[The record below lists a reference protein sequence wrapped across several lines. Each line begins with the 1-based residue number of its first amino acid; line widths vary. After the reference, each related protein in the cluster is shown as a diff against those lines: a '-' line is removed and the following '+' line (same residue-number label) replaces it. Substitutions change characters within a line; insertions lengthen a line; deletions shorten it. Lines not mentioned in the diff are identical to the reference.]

1 MERGRR
7 AVGGW
12 SWGLALVVLSSLGF
26 AALAAAVAAQG
37 RASPAP
43 RPRSLS
49 VPRDRLNPAEL
60 VRPVGYSH
68 VVATRGGKQV
78 FVSGQVSLD
87 AEGNLVG
94 KGDLKAQAEKVFE
107 NLRVALA
114 AAGATPPDV
123 VKLNT
128 YVVGYK
134 PSDLSILREARSH
147 AFGDTALPASTLVGV
162 QALAR
167 EGLLV
172 EVEAIAVVP

>member
-1 MERGRR
+1 MERGRLEIGVWR
-7 AVGGW
+7 W
-12 SWGLALVVLSSLGF
+12 ALVLVLLSSSGF
-26 AALAAAVAAQG
+26 AALVAVAQG
-37 RASPAP
+37 RATPAP
-43 RPRSLS
+43 RPRGS
-49 VPRDRLNPAEL
+49 VPRDRLNPVEL
-60 VRPVGYSH
+60 VRPAGYSH

-94 KGDLKAQAEKVFE
+94 KGNLKAQAEKVFE

-114 AAGATPPDV
+114 AAGATPQDV
-123 VKLNT
+123 VRLNT

-134 PSDLSILREARSH
+134 PSDLAILREVRSR
-147 AFGDTALPASTLVGV
+147 AFGDTALAASTLVGV

-172 EVEAIAVVP
+172 EVEAIAVAP

>member
-1 MERGRR
+1 MERGRLEIGAWR
-7 AVGGW
+7 W
-12 SWGLALVVLSSLGF
+12 ALVLLLVSWSGF
-26 AALAAAVAAQG
+26 AALLAVAQG
-37 RASPAP
+37 RATPAP
-43 RPRSLS
+43 RPRGS
-49 VPRDRLNPAEL
+49 VPRDRLNPVEL
-60 VRPVGYSH
+60 VRPAGYSH

-94 KGDLKAQAEKVFE
+94 KGDLKAQAERVFE

-114 AAGATPPDV
+114 AAGATPQDV
-123 VKLNT
+123 VRLNT

-134 PSDLSILREARSH
+134 PSDLAILREVRSR
-147 AFGDTALPASTLVGV
+147 AFGDTALAASTLVGV

-172 EVEAIAVVP
+172 EVEAIAVTP

>member
-1 MERGRR
+1 MERGRLEIGAWR
-7 AVGGW
+7 WA
-12 SWGLALVVLSSLGF
+12 LALVFLSPLGF
-26 AALAAAVAAQG
+26 AAFAAGMAAQG
-37 RASPAP
+37 RATPAP
-43 RPRSLS
+43 RPGSS
-49 VPRDRLNPAEL
+49 VPRERLNPSGL

-78 FVSGQVSLD
+78 FVSGQVPLD

-94 KGDLKAQAEKVFE
+94 KGDLKAQTEKVFE
-107 NLRVALA
+107 NLKVALA
-114 AAGATPPDV
+114 AAGARPQDV

-128 YVVGYK
+128 YVVGFK
-134 PSDLSILREARSH
+134 PSDLAILREVRSRV
-147 AFGDTALPASTLVGV
+147 FGETALAASTLVGV

>member
-1 MERGRR
+1 MERGRPGIGAWR
-7 AVGGW
+7 WA
-12 SWGLALVVLSSLGF
+12 LALVFLSPLGL

-37 RASPAP
+37 RATPAP
-43 RPRSLS
+43 RPRSS
-49 VPRDRLNPAEL
+49 VPRERLNPAGL
-60 VRPVGYSH
+60 VRPAGYSH

-78 FVSGQVSLD
+78 FVSGQVPLD

-94 KGDLKAQAEKVFE
+94 KGDLKAQAEMVFG

-114 AAGATPPDV
+114 AAGATPQDV

-134 PSDLSILREARSH
+134 PSDLAILREVRSA
-147 AFGDTALPASTLVGV
+147 AFGDTALAASTLVGV